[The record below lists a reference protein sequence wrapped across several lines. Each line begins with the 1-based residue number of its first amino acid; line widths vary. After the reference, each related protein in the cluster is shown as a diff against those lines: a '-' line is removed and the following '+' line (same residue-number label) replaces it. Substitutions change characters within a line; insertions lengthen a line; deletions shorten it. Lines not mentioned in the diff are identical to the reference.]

1 MLLKNH
7 LVEVFKK
14 ASSENNFLVKENIVL
29 KWVHRFG
36 IDSLNDLLIHSQAQE
51 ENHEEENQEQIT
63 LIEENHEEEN
73 QEQITLI
80 EENHEEENQE
90 QITLIE
96 ENHEEENQEQ
106 ITLIEENH
114 EEENQEQ
121 ITLIEENHE
130 EENQEQITL
139 IEENHEEENQE
150 QITLIEENHEE
161 ENQEQIRLES
171 FKTSENLEETNCE
184 LNYLKISN
192 NNQVFNT
199 KQDSNQINQYIKT
212 PKLPLP
218 NIKNLRKWINKDKKA
233 S

>member
-7 LVEVFKK
+7 LIEVFKK
-14 ASSENNFLVKENIVL
+14 ASSENNFLLKENVVL

-36 IDSLNDLLIHSQAQE
+36 IDSLNDLLIHSPVQK

-63 LIEENHEEEN
+63 LID
-73 QEQITLI
+73 
-80 EENHEEENQE
+80 
-90 QITLIE
+90 
-96 ENHEEENQEQ
+96 
-106 ITLIEENH
+106 
-114 EEENQEQ
+114 
-121 ITLIEENHE
+121 
-130 EENQEQITL
+130 
-139 IEENHEEENQE
+139 
-150 QITLIEENHEE
+150 ENHEE

-171 FKTSENLEETNCE
+171 LKTLENLEETNCE
-184 LNYLKISN
+184 SNYLKIPN

-199 KQDSNQINQYIKT
+199 KQNSNQVNQYIKT

>member
-7 LVEVFKK
+7 LIEVFKK
-14 ASSENNFLVKENIVL
+14 ASSENNFLIKENVVL

-36 IDSLNDLLIHSQAQE
+36 IDSLNDLLIHSPVQK

-63 LIEENHEEEN
+63 SIEVNHEEEN
-73 QEQITLI
+73 QEQITS
-80 EENHEEENQE
+80 
-90 QITLIE
+90 
-96 ENHEEENQEQ
+96 
-106 ITLIEENH
+106 
-114 EEENQEQ
+114 
-121 ITLIEENHE
+121 
-130 EENQEQITL
+130 
-139 IEENHEEENQE
+139 
-150 QITLIEENHEE
+150 IEENHEE

-171 FKTSENLEETNCE
+171 FKTLENLEEKNCE
-184 LNYLKISN
+184 SNYLKISN

-199 KQDSNQINQYIKT
+199 KKDSNQKNQYIKS

>member
-1 MLLKNH
+1 MVLKNH
-7 LVEVFKK
+7 LIEVFKK
-14 ASSENNFLVKENIVL
+14 ASSENNFLLKENIVL

-36 IDSLNDLLIHSQAQE
+36 IDSLNDLLIHSPVQK

-63 LIEENHEEEN
+63 LIDENHEEEN

-80 EENHEEENQE
+80 DENHEEENQEQITIIDENHEEENQE
-90 QITLIE
+90 QITLID

-106 ITLIEENH
+106 ITLIDENH

-121 ITLIEENHE
+121 ITLID
-130 EENQEQITL
+130 
-139 IEENHEEENQE
+139 
-150 QITLIEENHEE
+150 ENHEE

-171 FKTSENLEETNCE
+171 FKNLENLEETDCE
-184 LNYLKISN
+184 SNILKISN

-199 KQDSNQINQYIKT
+199 KQDSNQINQYNKT